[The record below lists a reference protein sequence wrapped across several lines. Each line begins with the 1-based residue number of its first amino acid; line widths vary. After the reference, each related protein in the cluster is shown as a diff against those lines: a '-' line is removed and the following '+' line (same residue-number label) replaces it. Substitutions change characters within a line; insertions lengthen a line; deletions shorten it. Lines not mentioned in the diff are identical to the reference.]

1 MGCRSGLPSL
11 GFLVGNR
18 YKETMRQRAMTV
30 FSLALGVLLAFGSG
44 VGVAD
49 TPAASVSAVSAT
61 TPPDLRAPP
70 ITHVLTAS
78 EIETLTVDRDGDL
91 PDVDVETT
99 RYGVSVPVGFFRAL
113 PWAVMHPTQAWR
125 VFTPVT
131 EP

>member
-1 MGCRSGLPSL
+1 MRVPIGISSL
-11 GFLVGNR
+11 GFWVGNR
-18 YKETMRQRAMTV
+18 YKETMRQRVSLV
-30 FSLALGVLLAFGSG
+30 FGPALGVLLALGSG

-49 TPAASVSAVSAT
+49 TPAAPLSAVSAS

-99 RYGVSVPVGFFRAL
+99 RYGVAVPVGFFRAL